1 MSCCNPNGLNEM
13 FGGSYVKSERRAF
26 ERCGLKERQKR
37 VLEAVGDADGR
48 TVLDVGGGF
57 GALSLTLL
65 ERSAARA
72 SLVEV
77 SRDYL
82 EAARSLAGAG
92 GVTGRMNLLQ
102 GDFVT
107 IETPP
112 ADIVLLDRVVC
123 CYPDAAALL
132 EKAASHS
139 EALLL
144 LTYPKPRP
152 LLKLFRTVLNTSM
165 KLFRRDYRFYLHD
178 EARILEAA
186 MSDGHQK
193 VSHRSL
199 GTLGVWQLLV
209 LERPTHSTPE
219 NFSS

>member
-13 FGGSYVKSERRAF
+13 FGGSYVAAERRAF
-26 ERCGLKERQKR
+26 ERRGLRERQKR
-37 VLEAVGDADGR
+37 ILGAVGDANGK
-48 TVLDVGGGF
+48 TALDIGGGF

-65 ERSAARA
+65 ERGAAQA

-82 EAARSLAGAG
+82 EAARSLAGAR
-92 GVTGRMNLLQ
+92 GVTEKMNLLQ

-107 IETPP
+107 VETPP

-132 EKAASHS
+132 SKAARHS
-139 EALLL
+139 EGLLV

-152 LLKLFRTVLNTSM
+152 LLKPFRSLLNTGM
-165 KLFRRDYRFYLHD
+165 KLLGRAYRFYLHD
-178 EARILEAA
+178 EASILEAA
-186 MSDGHQK
+186 MSSGHER
-193 VSHRSL
+193 VLHRSL
-199 GTLGVWQLLV
+199 GLVWQLLV
-209 LERPTHSTPE
+209 LERPTQQRT
-219 NFSS
+219 NL

>member
-1 MSCCNPNGLNEM
+1 M
-13 FGGSYVKSERRAF
+13 
-26 ERCGLKERQKR
+26 
-37 VLEAVGDADGR
+37 GDAEGR

-65 ERSAARA
+65 ERGAARA

-82 EAARSLAGAG
+82 GAARSLAQTR
-92 GVTGRMNLLQ
+92 GVAERMNLLQ

-107 IETPP
+107 VEVPP

-132 EKAASHS
+132 TKAARHS
-139 EALLL
+139 EALLIV
-144 LTYPKPRP
+144 TYPKPRP
-152 LLKLFRTVLNTSM
+152 LLELFRTLLNTGM

-186 MSDGHQK
+186 TSDGHRK

-199 GTLGVWQLLV
+199 GTLGVWRLLV